1 MDKFLRFQIRPSQLL
16 ERMLGRPV
24 NFLRTSICPNL
35 IATGWA
41 QVWWPRTNVRESQIS
56 TPSGKFCL
64 SMLKPSDTPS
74 PIITGPRGPLK
85 ILQILEPLPLLREAG
100 KQLLRMIL
108 TNSEMMAEEGEWD
121 TLCPITGMSMLDC
134 HPLWSHFSV
143 TAAFAAQSLLTLLAE
158 VQLTSFT
165 GRPCRWWG
173 GTGKCL
179 RDGDACVHSVIF
191 DVCVIVTS
199 HPCVCVQFGCSS
211 RCWSSP
217 SRSHS
222 RIASAAGR
230 EEQASISTMEVPVS
244 SHSVILDVCVVVTS
258 HLCVRA
264 VRLLLTLLAEIQWI
278 SLTDRPCRW
287 RGGTGK

>member
-199 HPCVCVQFGCSS
+199 HPCVC
-211 RCWSSP
+211 
-217 SRSHS
+217 
-222 RIASAAGR
+222 
-230 EEQASISTMEVPVS
+230 
-244 SHSVILDVCVVVTS
+244 
-258 HLCVRA
+258 A
-264 VRLLLTLLAEIQWI
+264 VRLLLTLLVESQQI
-278 SLTDRPCRW
+278 SLTDRLCCWQR
-287 RGGTGK
+287 GTGKYLHDGGACVQPLSDTRCVCRRDIPSLCACSSAAPHVAGRNPVDLTHGSPLPLAGRNG